1 MEKKYSLE
9 EALKEYERAFNKYL
23 EADAR
28 VVAALEAYDKAQKE
42 KARALSARDS
52 AKTDAELA
60 RLYYEAGLKA
70 DFDARAKKKKESSRN
85 AD

>member
-9 EALKEYERAFNKYL
+9 EALKEYKLAFNKYL

-42 KARALSARDS
+42 KARAMIRGAIYAAVGFLVGSILS
-52 AKTDAELA
+52 KII
-60 RLYYEAGLKA
+60 
-70 DFDARAKKKKESSRN
+70 F
-85 AD
+85 

>member
-9 EALKEYERAFNKYL
+9 EALKEYKLAFNKYL

-28 VVAALEAYDKAQKE
+28 VNDALEAYDKAQKE
-42 KARALSARDS
+42 KARALSARDR

-60 RLYYEAGLKA
+60 RLYFEAGLKA
-70 DFDARAKKKKESSRN
+70 VYYAPSEKEKGE
-85 AD
+85 